1 MNLDYNR
8 PDVSDKYGTFD
19 NNYVSM
25 CQSSLLNNF
34 INVNIGSLSMHAM
47 IDTGADISVANPSIL
62 SKLDSVGINVVVKPS
77 DKKVIITANDE
88 HVEIVGT
95 INVDL
100 KVGDESSDVKFY
112 LVPCLTPQ
120 LILGLDFLNHQG
132 AVIDFNAQKIS
143 FDPRR
148 VLIAKSDIT
157 VPPKSEVVIA
167 AKIKGAQLP
176 ENVLGLASE
185 SLSLA
190 SRGLLAANSIAHVS
204 NGTVMHGLCNI
215 FDKPIK
221 IKKNSNVGKFVCI
234 SRDDKLYDIKLENT
248 QQVGGVN
255 NKRDIDLPD
264 VSRDLKVEERGQLN
278 DLLRKYSDVFVNK
291 EGKLGQC
298 DVIEHEIHI
307 PDTCKPI
314 RQRPYKLGAKQKE
327 VLENVVSDMLKDGII
342 EPSTSPWAAP
352 CLLVAKKS
360 NNTTNTD
367 YRFVV
372 DYRRVNECIELNAHP
387 LLTTEDA
394 LESVGAKQPTYFSA
408 LDLKSG
414 FYQSNYAKIASPLY
428 ALTKKN
434 VDFIWTEQCENAFK
448 LLREALISPPLLAY
462 PDFDEP
468 FQLYTDA
475 SSFAL
480 GAVLCQTQNGTE
492 RVICYSGRSLSK
504 QEQQYGITEKECL
517 ALVYAVKKFDCY
529 LRFTKFTAYV
539 DHSALKWL
547 LTLKE
552 PTGKFAR
559 WIALLQSYS
568 MEILYRP
575 GTTHGNADGVSRREY
590 ENVTDQ
596 DMESLIDILPYGAVI
611 DKTGNNVKIVKKHSP
626 FVRNITDNDN
636 IEIDN
641 TTKES
646 VNMFPMAQLKVEQRK
661 DTYFKNIITFLESGE
676 LPENAKWRRNI
687 LTLQPF
693 YFINDGI
700 LYHINKKYKRHCKDT
715 EVTIQIAVPRKLVP
729 VVLKET
735 HDGLLSGHLG
745 INRTIQRTQRSF
757 FWPSIGSDVAE
768 WVKSCELCSQR
779 KRPQKPTKSPISS
792 MPIASQPFE
801 RVSTDILGPVSN
813 SGKSKNQY
821 VLVFICYLT
830 KYVELIPLSDIK
842 AATIATAFL
851 HNVVC
856 RHGTPL
862 FLHSDRGVNYLSN
875 IVKETC
881 KLLDI
886 KKTQTTSYRPQ
897 CNGQSERMM
906 STIKDMLSKYIED
919 NSDWDRYIPFIQF
932 AYNTSPSIDSTDYS
946 PFFLVNGRH
955 PKSFLDTHL
964 PNMEV
969 NVTAREY
976 IVQTLENIEKARAVA
991 RENLQEH
998 KTEMLNKANRNR
1010 ENSNFSVGDI
1020 VYLYTPATTP
1030 NLSRKLRR
1038 PWTGPF
1044 YIVERLSKIH
1054 VRLRRKCDGK
1064 LLKTRVH
1071 VDRIKPGFVWTG
1083 EPRDPKP
1090 PPNELEPLEIH
1101 ENDIPGDNF
1110 EQVETD
1116 VQPSQ
1121 VQ

>member
-414 FYQSNYAKIASPLY
+414 FYQSSIHPKSRPYTAWRCHLGLFQFRRLPMGLKNSPQMFQRLMETVLHGLTFKFCLIYLDDIIVFSKTFEDHVQHLTAVFERLKNAGLKLHPKKCTFAKRQIKYLGHIVSSDGILPDPDKISAIKDYPIPKRLKDVRAFLGLSGYYRKFIKDYAKIASPLY

-590 ENVTDQ
+590 ENVNDQ

-676 LPENAKWRRNI
+676 LPENSKWRRNI

-700 LYHINKKYKRHCKDT
+700 LYHVNKKYKRHCKDT
-715 EVTIQIAVPRKLVP
+715 EVTIQIAIPRKLVP

-757 FWPSIGSDVAE
+757 FWPSMGSDVAE
-768 WVKSCELCSQR
+768 
-779 KRPQKPTKSPISS
+779 
-792 MPIASQPFE
+792 
-801 RVSTDILGPVSN
+801 
-813 SGKSKNQY
+813 
-821 VLVFICYLT
+821 
-830 KYVELIPLSDIK
+830 
-842 AATIATAFL
+842 
-851 HNVVC
+851 
-856 RHGTPL
+856 
-862 FLHSDRGVNYLSN
+862 
-875 IVKETC
+875 
-881 KLLDI
+881 
-886 KKTQTTSYRPQ
+886 
-897 CNGQSERMM
+897 
-906 STIKDMLSKYIED
+906 
-919 NSDWDRYIPFIQF
+919 
-932 AYNTSPSIDSTDYS
+932 
-946 PFFLVNGRH
+946 
-955 PKSFLDTHL
+955 
-964 PNMEV
+964 
-969 NVTAREY
+969 
-976 IVQTLENIEKARAVA
+976 
-991 RENLQEH
+991 
-998 KTEMLNKANRNR
+998 
-1010 ENSNFSVGDI
+1010 
-1020 VYLYTPATTP
+1020 
-1030 NLSRKLRR
+1030 
-1038 PWTGPF
+1038 
-1044 YIVERLSKIH
+1044 
-1054 VRLRRKCDGK
+1054 
-1064 LLKTRVH
+1064 
-1071 VDRIKPGFVWTG
+1071 
-1083 EPRDPKP
+1083 
-1090 PPNELEPLEIH
+1090 
-1101 ENDIPGDNF
+1101 
-1110 EQVETD
+1110 
-1116 VQPSQ
+1116 
-1121 VQ
+1121 

>member
-1 MNLDYNR
+1 M
-8 PDVSDKYGTFD
+8 KYT
-19 NNYVSM
+19 SP
-25 CQSSLLNNF
+25 
-34 INVNIGSLSMHAM
+34 
-47 IDTGADISVANPSIL
+47 T
-62 SKLDSVGINVVVKPS
+62 
-77 DKKVIITANDE
+77 
-88 HVEIVGT
+88 
-95 INVDL
+95 
-100 KVGDESSDVKFY
+100 
-112 LVPCLTPQ
+112 
-120 LILGLDFLNHQG
+120 
-132 AVIDFNAQKIS
+132 
-143 FDPRR
+143 R
-148 VLIAKSDIT
+148 
-157 VPPKSEVVIA
+157 
-167 AKIKGAQLP
+167 
-176 ENVLGLASE
+176 
-185 SLSLA
+185 
-190 SRGLLAANSIAHVS
+190 
-204 NGTVMHGLCNI
+204 
-215 FDKPIK
+215 
-221 IKKNSNVGKFVCI
+221 
-234 SRDDKLYDIKLENT
+234 
-248 QQVGGVN
+248 
-255 NKRDIDLPD
+255 
-264 VSRDLKVEERGQLN
+264 
-278 DLLRKYSDVFVNK
+278 
-291 EGKLGQC
+291 
-298 DVIEHEIHI
+298 
-307 PDTCKPI
+307 KPI

-414 FYQSNYAKIASPLY
+414 
-428 ALTKKN
+428 
-434 VDFIWTEQCENAFK
+434 
-448 LLREALISPPLLAY
+448 
-462 PDFDEP
+462 
-468 FQLYTDA
+468 
-475 SSFAL
+475 
-480 GAVLCQTQNGTE
+480 
-492 RVICYSGRSLSK
+492 RSLSK

-596 DMESLIDILPYGAVI
+596 DMEALIDILP
-611 DKTGNNVKIVKKHSP
+611 S
-626 FVRNITDNDN
+626 FR
-636 IEIDN
+636 
-641 TTKES
+641 
-646 VNMFPMAQLKVEQRK
+646 
-661 DTYFKNIITFLESGE
+661 
-676 LPENAKWRRNI
+676 
-687 LTLQPF
+687 
-693 YFINDGI
+693 
-700 LYHINKKYKRHCKDT
+700 
-715 EVTIQIAVPRKLVP
+715 
-729 VVLKET
+729 
-735 HDGLLSGHLG
+735 

-1010 ENSNFSVGDI
+1010 ENSTLVSVTLFI
-1020 VYLYTPATTP
+1020 CI
-1030 NLSRKLRR
+1030 R
-1038 PWTGPF
+1038 
-1044 YIVERLSKIH
+1044 
-1054 VRLRRKCDGK
+1054 
-1064 LLKTRVH
+1064 
-1071 VDRIKPGFVWTG
+1071 
-1083 EPRDPKP
+1083 
-1090 PPNELEPLEIH
+1090 
-1101 ENDIPGDNF
+1101 
-1110 EQVETD
+1110 
-1116 VQPSQ
+1116 QPQ
-1121 VQ
+1121 HQI